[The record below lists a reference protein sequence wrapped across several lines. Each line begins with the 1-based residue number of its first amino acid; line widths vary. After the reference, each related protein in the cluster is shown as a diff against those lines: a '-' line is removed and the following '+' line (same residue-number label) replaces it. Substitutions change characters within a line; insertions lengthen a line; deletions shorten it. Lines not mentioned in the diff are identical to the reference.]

1 MHFIRHCFVLLIAL
15 ALVGV
20 LGCSPADTKN
30 MQTLLDKISHSPESE
45 LPGLLYGYAQ
55 SSPGAQKVLLGM
67 LRPLRAPSAQ
77 EHITIEAVHQ
87 SGRFTMIAA
96 RVPWPRGTE
105 PAGLQPI
112 VITGE
117 PGHEQ
122 VVGYVLPFND
132 ILTLIKGTD
141 MQSVSELSMWW
152 IQNYGQRRGA

>member
-1 MHFIRHCFVLLIAL
+1 MHL
-15 ALVGV
+15 
-20 LGCSPADTKN
+20 
-30 MQTLLDKISHSPESE
+30 Q
-45 LPGLLYGYAQ
+45 
-55 SSPGAQKVLLGM
+55 
-67 LRPLRAPSAQ
+67 AQ

-96 RVPWPRGTE
+96 RVPWSRGSE

-112 VITGE
+112 IITGE

-132 ILTLIKGTD
+132 IFPLMQGTD
-141 MQSVSELSMWW
+141 MQSVSELSQWW